1 MCRIKTN
8 LPGYVQHQSHLRQQ
22 NGYGRTSVTD
32 KGQNNTG
39 IILPFIS
46 YGGTSVAILLSEM
59 GLVLNVSRQIRFD
72 AAHPIE

>member
-1 MCRIKTN
+1 MSFSYLKQLPTPEEIKQLNICVVTN
-8 LPGYVQHQSHLRQQ
+8 WMP
-22 NGYGRTSVTD
+22 
-32 KGQNNTG
+32 NTG